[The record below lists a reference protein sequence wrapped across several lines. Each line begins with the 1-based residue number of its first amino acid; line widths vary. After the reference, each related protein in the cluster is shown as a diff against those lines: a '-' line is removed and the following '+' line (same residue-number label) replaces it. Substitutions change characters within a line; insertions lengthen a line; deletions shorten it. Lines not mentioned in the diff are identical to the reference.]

1 MSQPIDERKSIN
13 REQRRE
19 DAPTR
24 AMKKKY
30 ASPNLV
36 EYGGI
41 AKLTQT
47 SAGSGTDSFGMMS
60 SCL

>member
-1 MSQPIDERKSIN
+1 MSQSIGEMKSIN

-19 DAPTR
+19 DAPKR
-24 AMKKKY
+24 SAKKKY

-47 SAGSGTDSFGMMS
+47 AAGTGTDFSRKMP
-60 SCL
+60 CL

>member
-1 MSQPIDERKSIN
+1 MSQPLDEMKSIN

-19 DAPTR
+19 DAPKR
-24 AMKKKY
+24 AAKKKY

-47 SAGSGTDSFGMMS
+47 GTGVGPDYSGMMT
-60 SCL
+60 CL

>member
-1 MSQPIDERKSIN
+1 MSQSIGEMKSIN

-19 DAPTR
+19 DAPKRT
-24 AMKKKY
+24 AKKKY

-47 SAGSGTDSFGMMS
+47 GATGTGDYSGMMP
-60 SCL
+60 CL

>member
-1 MSQPIDERKSIN
+1 MSQPIDEMKSIN

-19 DAPTR
+19 DAPQR
-24 AMKKKY
+24 AAKKKY

-47 SAGSGTDSFGMMS
+47 SAGSGTDYSQMMV
-60 SCL
+60 CL

>member
-1 MSQPIDERKSIN
+1 MSQSIGEMKSIN

-19 DAPTR
+19 DAPQRTV
-24 AMKKKY
+24 KKKY

-47 SAGSGTDSFGMMS
+47 SVGSGGDFSGMMA
-60 SCL
+60 

>member
-19 DAPTR
+19 DAPKR
-24 AMKKKY
+24 AAKKKY
-30 ASPNLV
+30 ARPNLV

-47 SAGSGTDSFGMMS
+47 AAGSGTDFSRMRA
-60 SCL
+60 CL